1 MTSNIELENGANLVE
16 DWLATMDA
24 DDLELPIQGTDAE
37 DLLWDLSAR
46 ACEGAPHADLAEAVD
61 EARGAGWDWSP
72 IAALLAMSRDDAI
85 RRFGG
90 ESEQQRPGVLARLI
104 PAMRQPSR

>member
-1 MTSNIELENGANLVE
+1 MTSNIELEHGANVVE
-16 DWLATMDA
+16 NWLSTMDA
-24 DDLELPIQGTDAE
+24 DDMELPTQRTDAE

-46 ACEGAPHADLAEAVD
+46 ACEGASHADLAEAVA
-61 EARGAGWDWSP
+61 EARGAGWDWPP

-104 PAMRQPSR
+104 PAMRQPTR